1 MNDSNSAVDIEYFV
15 KKEVG
20 EDGLVQLV
28 FGFWMCLNN
37 SESIHHFV
45 DFQDIHCWTI

>member
-20 EDGLVQLV
+20 EDDLGQLV
-28 FGFWMCLNN
+28 FGF
-37 SESIHHFV
+37 
-45 DFQDIHCWTI
+45 

>member
-15 KKEVG
+15 KKEVD

-28 FGFWMCLNN
+28 FGF
-37 SESIHHFV
+37 
-45 DFQDIHCWTI
+45 